1 MIRIKC
7 IRNIIKVCL
16 KCCEYKFEQ
25 MILLLV
31 IIPLM
36 LSISLQFYESIQD
49 LGKYPQYEMTLL
61 IVLVIL
67 ISDKLI
73 NKYIKNIRNNK

>member
-1 MIRIKC
+1 
-7 IRNIIKVCL
+7 
-16 KCCEYKFEQ
+16 
-25 MILLLV
+25 
-31 IIPLM
+31 M